1 MNRISLAS
9 GVVPEF
15 GPVDTIKAA
24 AVGGFDAVGLW
35 IEPPSWTAE
44 TTRDCAARL
53 VDAGLELLDV
63 EVVWLKP
70 GAADADHLRCIDI
83 GVELGAR
90 NVLVV
95 SSDPDMGAT
104 ATKFAQLCEHARPAG
119 MRVAL
124 EFGLFTEVR
133 TIADALA
140 VLDRVDDPTAA
151 LLIDPLHLARSGGVP
166 ADVARVDPRRL
177 PYAQL
182 CDAPAVGASPADP
195 DAILVEAIDGRMQTG
210 EGSLPLAALVDA
222 LPRDLPLS
230 IELRSKALRDA
241 YPDAGERA
249 AATARATRAFLTGW
263 SPEAERLRRP

>member
-15 GPVDTIKAA
+15 GPLDTIAA
-24 AVGGFDAVGLW
+24 AAAGGFDAVGLW

-44 TTRDCAARL
+44 TTRACTSALADT
-53 VDAGLELLDV
+53 GLDLLDV

-70 GAADADHLRCIDI
+70 GAADPDHLRCIDI
-83 GVELGAR
+83 GAELGAR

-95 SSDPDMGAT
+95 SSDPNMEAT
-104 ATKFAQLCEHARPAG
+104 APKFAQLCAHARPAG

-140 VLDRVDDPTAA
+140 VLDAVDDPTAA
-151 LLIDPLHLARSGGVP
+151 LLIDPLHLVRSGGGP
-166 ADVARVDPRRL
+166 EDVAQVARSRL

-182 CDAPAVGASPADP
+182 CDAPAIGASPADP
-195 DAILVEAIDGRMQTG
+195 EAILAEAIDGRLQTG
-210 EGSLPLAALVDA
+210 EGGLPLAVLMQA

-249 AATARATRAFLTGW
+249 AATARATRAFLDGLG
-263 SPEAERLRRP
+263 ARG